1 LKKGICIDSIAE
13 IPAINVAGV
22 GIFSLNEA
30 EKERGLP
37 NIFCPL
43 VEIPMVC

>member
-1 LKKGICIDSIAE
+1 MKIRICIDSITE
-13 IPAINVAGV
+13 IPTINVAGV

-30 EKERGLP
+30 KKERGLP
-37 NIFCPL
+37 NIFCLL